1 MNFGLW
7 MKYLAP
13 EAWQVARSLDECLS
27 DINTTSSE
35 GNRWLRIDAVVMPSS
50 LASPT
55 SIKTRSGR
63 RTVTA
68 SIASCP
74 SLTRDPI
81 LDLQKLPDNCPE
93 TGGIVC
99 DQGTNSCRASNGCWL
114 FVACEVKSGVQPLPP
129 ESNAAIK
136 DQHTLEAGKEC
147 EKSV

>member
-1 MNFGLW
+1 MPWLCRQ
-7 MKYLAP
+7 
-13 EAWQVARSLDECLS
+13 AWQVPHLSKPDQAGERENGHSLD
-27 DINTTSSE
+27 
-35 GNRWLRIDAVVMPSS
+35 S
-50 LASPT
+50 LL
-55 SIKTRSGR
+55 
-63 RTVTA
+63 
-68 SIASCP
+68 SIADP
-74 SLTRDPI
+74 SDDLDPI
-81 LDLQKLPDNCPE
+81 LDLQKLPDNRAE